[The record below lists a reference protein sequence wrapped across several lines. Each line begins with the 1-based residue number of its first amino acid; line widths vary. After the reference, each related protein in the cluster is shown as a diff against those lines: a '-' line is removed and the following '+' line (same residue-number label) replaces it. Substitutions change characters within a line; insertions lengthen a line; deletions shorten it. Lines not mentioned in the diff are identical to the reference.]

1 MEFLNDI
8 LSSYEQHKENIIRYG
23 IFLAIL
29 VFGILFLSSL
39 FRFLFGKKAQLNR
52 AISSAMEILCLYI
65 INIVIYSLGFHLDIF
80 LSPLPFVSL
89 QGDYICLYPI
99 FSAPFM
105 DICGQILKILIIA
118 LLVNMVNDLF
128 PQGEHPISWYFFRLL
143 TVAIAV
149 GINYAADWVLQMY
162 LPQGLT
168 QYAPTVLVVSL
179 VALVLLGSLKLLTG
193 IALAFLDPSIA
204 ALYTFFFS
212 NYLGRQLA
220 RALVSTALLTAIV
233 AILNYMG
240 MASFLIDAS
249 SLTGYLPVLSIMLAL
264 WYLVGHVL

>member
-1 MEFLNDI
+1 MNILNQI
-8 LSSYEQHKENIIRYG
+8 LAIYEQHKNDVIQYG
-23 IFLAIL
+23 IFLAVL

-52 AISSAMEILCLYI
+52 AISSSMEILCLYI

-80 LSPLPFVSL
+80 LAPLPFVSL
-89 QGDYICLYPI
+89 QGDYIYLYPI
-99 FSAPFM
+99 FTATFTNT
-105 DICGQILKILIIA
+105 CGLILKILIIS
-118 LLVNMVNDLF
+118 LLVNMINDLI
-128 PQGEHPISWYFFRLL
+128 PQGEHPLSWYFFRLF

-168 QYAPTVLVVSL
+168 QYAPTILVVSL
-179 VALVLLGSLKLLTG
+179 VALILLGSLKLLTG
-193 IALAFLDPSIA
+193 IALAFLDPIVA

-233 AILNYMG
+233 VILNYMG
-240 MASFLIDAS
+240 MTQFLIDIS
-249 SLTGYLPVLSIMLAL
+249 SLTGYLPMLSILLAL
-264 WYLVGHVL
+264 WYLVGHIL

>member
-1 MEFLNDI
+1 
-8 LSSYEQHKENIIRYG
+8 
-23 IFLAIL
+23 
-29 VFGILFLSSL
+29 
-39 FRFLFGKKAQLNR
+39 
-52 AISSAMEILCLYI
+52 
-65 INIVIYSLGFHLDIF
+65 
-80 LSPLPFVSL
+80 
-89 QGDYICLYPI
+89 
-99 FSAPFM
+99 
-105 DICGQILKILIIA
+105 
-118 LLVNMVNDLF
+118 
-128 PQGEHPISWYFFRLL
+128 
-143 TVAIAV
+143 
-149 GINYAADWVLQMY
+149 

-168 QYAPTVLVVSL
+168 QYAPTVLVVTL

-193 IALAFLDPSIA
+193 IALAFLDPIIA

-249 SLTGYLPVLSIMLAL
+249 SLTGYLPTLSIMLAL